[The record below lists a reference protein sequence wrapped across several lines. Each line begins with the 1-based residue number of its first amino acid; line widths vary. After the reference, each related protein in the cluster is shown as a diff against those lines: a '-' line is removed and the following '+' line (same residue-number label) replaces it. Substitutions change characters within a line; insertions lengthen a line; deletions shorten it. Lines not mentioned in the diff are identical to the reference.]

1 MTARF
6 LTTDD
11 GVRISSRRWSAS
23 PDRDHGD
30 AVVVVHG
37 FTATKDAPEIVE
49 LAERLAA
56 DGHTVL
62 TYDSRGH
69 GASDGE
75 CTLGHDE
82 IHDVAAVVADARSLA
97 DRVLVVG
104 ASMGAIAALRY
115 GAIDP
120 ALAGVVLISCPSH
133 WQVPRS
139 LPGLLAVAITQTA
152 SGRRLALRRMGVRL
166 ATRLDRDRPPDQL
179 VADVAAP
186 LAIVHGRRDRF
197 LPIRAAGRLFAAASE
212 PRRMW
217 VVEGMG
223 HAYDR
228 AGFGTIDAALE
239 WCRTTSDASLADA

>member
-62 TYDSRGH
+62 TYDS
-69 GASDGE
+69 
-75 CTLGHDE
+75 
-82 IHDVAAVVADARSLA
+82 VVAHARSLA

-197 LPIRAAGRLFAAASE
+197 LPSRAAGRLFAAASE